1 MTNCNYV
8 MAITQENRI
17 DTAVKV
23 QDILTKFGCQIR
35 ARLGLHEGTP
45 NECSSRGMV
54 ILQLC
59 GDDKTI
65 TELAEALNQV
75 ETVKAKFMV
84 IE

>member
-1 MTNCNYV
+1 MITCNYV

-35 ARLGLHEGTP
+35 ARLGLHDGTP

-59 GDDKTI
+59 GEESEI
-65 TELAEALNQV
+65 SQLADALNTV
-75 ETVKAKFMV
+75 ETVKAKYMV